1 MEDFLK
7 AAILRIPTL
16 AGVKFTS
23 TDMFDL
29 GRCLVLSA
37 LHEKIQILFGGDEVC
52 LVYLDMLIK
61 R

>member
-16 AGVKFTS
+16 AGVKFSS
-23 TDMFDL
+23 TDMLDL
-29 GRCLVLSA
+29 GHCLALSA
-37 LHEKIQILFGGDEVC
+37 LDEKIQILFGGDEVC
-52 LVYLDMLIK
+52 LLYLGMLIK

>member
-7 AAILRIPTL
+7 AAVLRIPTL

-52 LVYLDMLIK
+52 LVYL
-61 R
+61 

>member
-7 AAILRIPTL
+7 AAILRIPTF
-16 AGVKFTS
+16 AGVKFSS
-23 TDMFDL
+23 TDMLDL

-37 LHEKIQILFGGDEVC
+37 LDEKIQILFGGDEVG
-52 LVYLDMLIK
+52 LLYLGMLIK